1 MARREN
7 PGGST
12 RPTATTSPGA
22 TQTDPLASNLNAGTT
37 GVSGKTNYGGV
48 GGRDT
53 GLGASGQG
61 GNLGN
66 NQNDQGGVAQQA
78 KEQVRHLADD
88 AKRETSRMAS
98 QAGDMVQGL
107 VSKQKDQ
114 AAQRLGGVAGA
125 LRDVGNRLN
134 EQDNA
139 GFGQYAV
146 RAADQVDRLS
156 GYLRNRDL
164 GTFVRDTESFA
175 RRHPDVFLGG
185 TFLAG
190 LLLARFLKS
199 SSSHRDDDWNVNAYA
214 ANPDYAGRMDRRGY
228 AGEPFDDVNPQAYA
242 SYPGERFGRGAE
254 LGGPPEPHRSEDR
267 PGPYG
272 TPIGVRFPDT
282 PEGA

>member
-7 PGGST
+7 PGDS
-12 RPTATTSPGA
+12 RPTATTFPNS
-22 TQTDPLASNLNAGTT
+22 T
-37 GVSGKTNYGGV
+37 
-48 GGRDT
+48 
-53 GLGASGQG
+53 
-61 GNLGN
+61 
-66 NQNDQGGVAQQA
+66 VAQEA
-78 KEQVRHLADD
+78 KEQVRNLADD
-88 AKRETSRMAS
+88 AKRETSRMAN

-114 AAQRLGGVAGA
+114 AAQSLGSVAGA

-134 EQDNA
+134 EQNDQDGA

-156 GYLRNRDL
+156 GYLRDRDL

-190 LLLARFLKS
+190 LLLARFLKAS
-199 SSSHRDDDWNVNAYA
+199 SSNQDDDWNVNAYA
-214 ANPDYAGRMDRRGY
+214 SNPDYSGRMSRSGY
-228 AGEPFDDVNPQAYA
+228 AGEPFDEVNPQAYA

-267 PGPYG
+267 PEPYG
-272 TPIGVRFPDT
+272 APIGVRFPDT